1 MFLLYNEQNDN
12 KGMKHMKTFYYDTLE
27 QADIFLY
34 IVATEKGLSYVKRHM
49 EAVEKLH
56 LEASFIH
63 DEAKIAPYKQQ
74 LLEYFSQK
82 RRTFD
87 LPYDIQIGTT
97 FQRSVWDALLTIPY
111 GETVSYAAIGERIN
125 NPKAVRAIG
134 NANGKNPISIII
146 PCHRVVQ
153 KDGKLGGYS
162 SGLDMKQYLLQL
174 EGDND

>member
-1 MFLLYNEQNDN
+1 MTYMQ
-12 KGMKHMKTFYYDTLE
+12 TFYYDTLE
-27 QADIFLY
+27 QADLLLY
-34 IVATEKGLSYVKRHM
+34 IVATDKGLSYVKRHL

-56 LEASFIH
+56 PGSVFIH
-63 DEAKIAPYKQQ
+63 DKAKIAPYKQQ
-74 LLEYFSQK
+74 LREYFDRK

-87 LPYDIQIGTT
+87 LPYDIQIGTS

-111 GETVSYAAIGERIN
+111 GETVSYAAVGEKIN

-153 KDGKLGGYS
+153 KNGKLGGYS

-174 EGDND
+174 EQDED

>member
-1 MFLLYNEQNDN
+1 MQ
-12 KGMKHMKTFYYDTLE
+12 TFYYDTLE
-27 QADIFLY
+27 HADIYLY

-56 LEASFIH
+56 PEANFIH
-63 DEAKIAPYKQQ
+63 DAATIAPYKQQ
-74 LLEYFSQK
+74 LIEYFDQE
-82 RRTFD
+82 RTTFA
-87 LPYDIQIGTT
+87 LTYDIQIGTT

-111 GETVSYAAIGERIN
+111 GETVSYAAIGEKIN
-125 NPKAVRAIG
+125 NSKAVRAIG

-162 SGLDMKQYLLQL
+162 SGLDMKRYLLQL
-174 EGDND
+174 ERNKDQIKYKGDHDE

>member
-1 MFLLYNEQNDN
+1 
-12 KGMKHMKTFYYDTLE
+12 MKDMQTFYYDTLE
-27 QADIFLY
+27 QVDISIY
-34 IVATEKGLSYVKRHM
+34 IVATDKGLSYVKRHL

-56 LEASFIH
+56 PEAKFIH
-63 DEAKIAPYKQQ
+63 DEAKIAVYKQQ
-74 LLEYFSQK
+74 LIEYFDQK
-82 RRTFD
+82 RETFD

-111 GETVSYAAIGERIN
+111 GETVSYADIGEKIN

-162 SGLDMKQYLLQL
+162 SGLDMKRYLLQL
-174 EGDND
+174 EQDDD